1 MMLFTALKL
10 KNKKVEKLC
19 SQEVPAYFFLCEVNG
34 QIACSL
40 FFNRH
45 KAKTKFMS
53 DFLMG

>member
-10 KNKKVEKLC
+10 KHKKVEKLC

-45 KAKTKFMS
+45 KAKTKFIS